1 MKTIQLDYAH
11 LQQEYPRA
19 WQDFND
25 FHTALCASTGFSA
38 ELSFEKLPFEYQLG
52 VFFRYFNE
60 NGIELDVCNVD
71 YELIPAVIED
81 NFKGHNQ
88 AIAHFS

>member
-1 MKTIQLDYAH
+1 MKIIQLDFTL
-11 LQQEYPRA
+11 LQNEYPIA

-25 FHTALCASTGFSA
+25 FHTSLCASSEFTTV
-38 ELSFEKLPFEYQLG
+38 LSFEKLPFEYQLG

-60 NGIELDVCNVD
+60 NGIELDVCNID
-71 YELIPAVIED
+71 YELIPSVIEE

-88 AIAHFS
+88 AIGHFS